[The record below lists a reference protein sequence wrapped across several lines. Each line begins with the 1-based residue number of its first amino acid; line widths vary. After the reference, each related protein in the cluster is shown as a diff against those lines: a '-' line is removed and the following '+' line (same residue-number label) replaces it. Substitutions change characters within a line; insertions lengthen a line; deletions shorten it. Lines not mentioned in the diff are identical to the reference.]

1 MKLHIVLVLLNSI
14 YVYSETNLYEVKYKE
29 KVVKNELSFQNKKK
43 SFSELP
49 HSFSEMNQLQLEIKY
64 TKNIHTSI
72 FEDINYE
79 YIIRN
84 DLLTKKLNF
93 QSKNCLG
100 DYTQDYCREI
110 HSIKHHPGYILDN
123 PSLMATQILIIELQT
138 IKIIKNQKK
147 YEYLVEFYKNQSEE
161 YKENLIY
168 SIILII
174 IIFKVYLIIFK

>member
-64 TKNIHTSI
+64 TKKIHTSI

-100 DYTQDYCREI
+100 DYTQDYCHEI
-110 HSIKHHPGYILDN
+110 HNSRDAHSDISHN
-123 PSLMATQILIIELQT
+123 PTLMATQILIIELQV

-147 YEYLVEFYKNQSEE
+147 YEDLVEFYQNQSQE

-168 SIILII
+168 SIILLIV
-174 IIFKVYLIIFK
+174 IFKVYLHIFK

>member
-1 MKLHIVLVLLNSI
+1 MKLHIVLVLLNCI
-14 YVYSETNLYEVKYKE
+14 CIYSETNLYEVKYKE

-49 HSFSEMNQLQLEIKY
+49 HSFREMDQLQLKILY
-64 TKNIHTSI
+64 TKKIHTSI

-79 YIIRN
+79 YKIRN
-84 DLLTKKLNF
+84 DLLTKNLNF

-100 DYTQDYCREI
+100 DYTQDFCHKI
-110 HSIKHHPGYILDN
+110 HSIIHHHSDISNN
-123 PSLMATQILIIELQT
+123 PTLMATQILIIELQI

-147 YEYLVEFYKNQSEE
+147 YEYLVEFYQNQSEE

-168 SIILII
+168 SIILLI
-174 IIFKVYLIIFK
+174 IIFKVYLHIFK